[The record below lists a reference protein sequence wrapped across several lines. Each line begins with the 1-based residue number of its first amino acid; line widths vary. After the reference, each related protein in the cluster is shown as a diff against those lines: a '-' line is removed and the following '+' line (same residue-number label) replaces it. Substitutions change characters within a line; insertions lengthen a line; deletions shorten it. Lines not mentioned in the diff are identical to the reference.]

1 MQVRTLGR
9 KVLIAPGLVLGSI
22 VASPAFA
29 AADAAFTSAMTQT
42 MADIA
47 IYGAALVGAA
57 AVGVGFMIAMK
68 YVKKIPRAA

>member
-9 KVLIAPGLVLGSI
+9 KVLIAPALVLGSI
-22 VASPAFA
+22 AASPAFA
-29 AADAAFTSAMTQT
+29 AADAAFTTAMTST

-47 IYGAALVGAA
+47 TYGAALVGAA